1 MEKPRILIVD
11 DDAGLRKTL
20 SDILKVK
27 GYDSFAAGN
36 GADGLTLLKEQPVNL
51 MLIDLGLPDISGLD
65 LLDRVKADHPGVE
78 AIVLTGNAT
87 LDSAI
92 EATNRGAFSYVL
104 KPFDVD
110 NLLLLARRA
119 IEKQQA
125 EAKILRHNLKL
136 ERINAELKVLYE
148 VSRAISQTLDL
159 KELVAEVLKALI
171 KTEIFPFEIKGA
183 IYLVEDGRMDL
194 ASFIGIPEAAL
205 DTCEEVHIGRC
216 LCGQAVATGE
226 TVVSSDSSEDE
237 QHVLHHRG
245 REPHGHIIVPLRA
258 VDKVVGLI
266 NLYTEPGTEVSDRHR
281 NLFASLGNQ
290 IGIAINNARL
300 YEETKTFSLHDPL
313 TGLGNRRLMETQLEK
328 CFDMARRYDEA
339 LSLVMIDI
347 DHFKHYNDTQGHLA
361 GDQLLTMLAKILL
374 REVRRAD
381 YVFRYGGEEFLVLL
395 PETGPERAQEAAE
408 RLRKTVEA
416 EAGVTISLGVA
427 HLEESPSKP
436 EQLIAHA
443 DRALYRAK
451 QNGRNRV
458 ETGS

>member
-1 MEKPRILIVD
+1 MGKPRILIVD

-27 GYDSFAAGN
+27 GYDSLVASN
-36 GADGLTLLKEQPVNL
+36 GADGLTLLKEQSVNL

-65 LLDRVKADHPGVE
+65 LLDRVKAEHPGVE

-125 EAKILRHNLKL
+125 EAKIIRHNLKL

-159 KELVAEVLKALI
+159 RELVAEVLKTLL

-183 IYLVEDGRMDL
+183 IYLVEEGRMDL
-194 ASFIGIPEAAL
+194 ASFIGIPETAL
-205 DTCEEVHIGRC
+205 DTCGEVHIGRC

-226 TVVSSDSSEDE
+226 TVVSSDSSQDE

-266 NLYTEPGTEVSDRHR
+266 NLYTAPGTEVSDRHR
-281 NLFASLGNQ
+281 KLFTSLGNQ

-328 CFDMARRYDEA
+328 CFEMARRYDEA

-347 DHFKHYNDTQGHLA
+347 DHFKHFNDTQGHLA
-361 GDQLLTMLAKILL
+361 GDQLLTRLAKILL

-408 RLRKTVEA
+408 RLRKMVEA

-427 HLEESPSKP
+427 HLEESPSRP

-443 DRALYRAK
+443 DSALYRAK